1 MLFLGL
7 SIYAWITI
15 LVILTVFCVLALT
28 KIPPAAVFL
37 GGMFTLFLSGV
48 LDPKETFG
56 GFISD
61 TVLVVALLFV
71 VISGL
76 VNTGVLRWIVNNTL
90 GTPRSHSAAIAKLML
105 PVAALSAFMSNAVVV
120 AMFVRIVR
128 LWSKKLGIAPSK
140 LLIPLSYAAGMGGIC
155 TLIGT
160 PPNLIISEA
169 LCKDTGVQLGL
180 FATLL
185 PGLFCLAV
193 GVLSMLAMR
202 KLLPDRKPV
211 EDEAFSKSDRLLQV
225 FVSRDNPNVGKSVS
239 EAGLTSNPACRLIEI
254 VRFDNYSIDKVE
266 DDEFIFG
273 GDTLLFAG
281 KKTEMESVVRQ
292 CGFKTSDDA
301 SAYSWRTIVSALI
314 MVAMI
319 ALSAFKVLTLL
330 KAGIIAATAMLIF
343 RCCNLKQARQS
354 LDISILAIFAAS
366 MSFGVAI
373 SKTGIAEAIVHGLVD
388 LCGNNPLVL
397 LITICVAATFIT
409 EFISNT
415 ACAAIFYPI
424 AFNAALMVGAN
435 PLTFAMA
442 LMIAVSSSFATPIGS
457 PTHMLVYT
465 PGGYRFSDFL
475 KIGLPMNLIILA
487 ANIFI
492 VTTLFGLQ

>member
-15 LVILTVFCVLALT
+15 VVILTVFCVLAFT

-37 GGMFTLFLSGV
+37 GGMFALFLSGV
-48 LDPKETFG
+48 LDSKETFG

-90 GTPRSHSAAIAKLML
+90 GAPRSHSAAIAKLMI

-120 AMFVRIVR
+120 AMFVRIVKI
-128 LWSKKLGIAPSK
+128 WSKKLGIAPSK

-169 LCKDTGVQLGL
+169 FCKDTGIQMGL

-185 PGLFCLAV
+185 PGLFCLTV
-193 GVLSMLAMR
+193 GILSMVAMR

-211 EDEAFSKSDRLLQV
+211 EEEAFSKSDRLLQV
-225 FVSRDNPNVGKSVS
+225 FVPKDNPIVGKSVR
-239 EAGLTSNPACRLIEI
+239 EAGLASNPACRLIEI
-254 VRFDNYSIDKVE
+254 VRFDNYSIDKVN

-281 KKTEMESVVRQ
+281 KRSEMERVVKEY
-292 CGFKTSDDA
+292 GFKMNDDA
-301 SAYSWRTIVSALI
+301 SDYDWRTIVSALI
-314 MVAMI
+314 MISMI
-319 ALSAFKVLTLL
+319 VLSALKVMTLL
-330 KAGIIAATAMLIF
+330 KAGIVATIAMLIF
-343 RCCNLKQARQS
+343 RCCNLKQAKHS

-366 MSFGVAI
+366 MSFGAAI
-373 SKTGIAEAIVHGLVD
+373 SKTGIAEVIVRGLVD
-388 LCGNNPLVL
+388 LCGNNPLVM
-397 LITICVAATFIT
+397 LITVCVAATFIT

-415 ACAAIFYPI
+415 ACSAIFYPI
-424 AFNAALMVGAN
+424 AYNAALMVGAN
-435 PLTFAMA
+435 PMTFAMA

-465 PGGYRFSDFL
+465 PGGYRFSDFV
-475 KIGLPMNLIILA
+475 KVGLPMNLIILA

-492 VTTLFGLQ
+492 VTTLFGL